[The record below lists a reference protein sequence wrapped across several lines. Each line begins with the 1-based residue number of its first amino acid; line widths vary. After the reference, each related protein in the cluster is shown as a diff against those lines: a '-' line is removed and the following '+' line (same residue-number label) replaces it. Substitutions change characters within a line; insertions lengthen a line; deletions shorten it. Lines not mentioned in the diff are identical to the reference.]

1 MHYAHISMT
10 NSGNGATRIDR
21 IQRVRGPCEH
31 ASEPRQ
37 SRENWY
43 ERIPMER
50 LDSFESDSIHV
61 IRLSR

>member
-1 MHYAHISMT
+1 MT

-21 IQRVRGPCEH
+21 IQRIRGPCEH

-43 ERIPMER
+43 ERIPIR

-61 IRLSR
+61 THLSR